1 MTLAYVALG
10 ANIGDPA
17 AQLNLAVAA
26 LDALPAT
33 RVLAVSPYYRS
44 APVGYTDQP
53 DFTNAALS
61 LETALDAE
69 ALLQALLQI
78 EANLGRQR
86 TFRNAPRPLD
96 LDLLL
101 FGDEAREQPHLT
113 LPHPRMHERAFVL
126 LPLSDIAPDLAVPG
140 HGSVASLLSALDR
153 SDLQRL

>member
-17 AQLNLAVAA
+17 AQLNSAVAA

-53 DFTNAALS
+53 DFTNAVLS

-69 ALLQALLQI
+69 KLLQALLQI
-78 EANLGRQR
+78 EATLGRQR

-101 FGDEAREQPHLT
+101 FGDEARDQPHLT

-126 LPLSDIAPDLAVPG
+126 LPLSDIAPDLVVPG
-140 HGSVASLLSALDR
+140 HGSVASLLSALDQ

>member
-17 AQLNLAVAA
+17 AQLNSAVAA

-53 DFTNAALS
+53 DFTNAVLS

-78 EANLGRQR
+78 EATLGRQR

-101 FGDEAREQPHLT
+101 FGDEARDQPHLT

-126 LPLSDIAPDLAVPG
+126 LPLSDIAADLVVPG
-140 HGSVASLLSALDR
+140 HGSVASLLSELDQ